1 MNAKVNSIR
10 MLAMSGLSV
19 MMLAKANAVIPEKVK
34 LTLLPNK
41 MVIIEANIPQAQSAN
56 LEIINL
62 GTREIVYD
70 NHLATPDAH
79 KAVYNLQALPE
90 GKYSLVIA
98 HGNITH
104 EKEILLTEGKTYL
117 IKETSYTAP
126 VFETSDDGKLRVTYL
141 NHSGEDVRVSFFKN
155 LENIFS
161 DEIGIPTSF
170 VRSYDLKNLEGGS
183 YNVLLKTGS
192 RSFYYTLNKL

>member
-1 MNAKVNSIR
+1 MKAKVNSIR
-10 MLAMSGLSV
+10 LLVMGGLSV
-19 MMLAKANAVIPEKVK
+19 MMLAGANAAVPEKVN

-41 MVIIEANIPQAQSAN
+41 MVIIEANIPRDQSAN

-62 GTREIVYD
+62 GTSEVVYD
-70 NHLATPDAH
+70 DPLAAPGTH

-90 GKYSLVIA
+90 GKYSLVIE

-117 IKETSYTAP
+117 VKETSYTAP
-126 VFETSDDGKLRVTYL
+126 VFKTSDDGKLQVTYL
-141 NHSGEDVRVSFFKN
+141 NHSGEKVTVSFFRNSKN
-155 LENIFS
+155 FFS

-170 VRSYDLKNLEGGS
+170 ERSYNLKNLANGKYTVE
-183 YNVLLKTGS
+183 LKTGDKS
-192 RSFYYTLNKL
+192 YYYDLNKM